1 MAKSSALK
9 PKRRAAKLAARNPRA
24 TGRVAWGGAKR
35 AARNPRAVGRGVG
48 LLGRSARRGTAVW
61 AKGKAAKAGGRGG
74 AKTGA
79 KALKMARRRR
89 PGRARLLITGA
100 LAALG
105 TYLLDPQ
112 NGRRRR
118 KVLTDKAGKYLRRGR
133 QEAERRARYGGG
145 VAEGVAHE
153 AGMGEDRPPAEV
165 RLNDPALARKVE
177 TEIFRD
183 HQLAKG
189 RVNVMAENGVVT
201 LRGQVDN
208 EREMGEL
215 VAAAQQVEG
224 VRQVENL
231 MHTLGNPAP
240 QKTDGGPGSGAA

>member
-1 MAKSSALK
+1 MAKSSPPK
-9 PKRRAAKLAARNPRA
+9 TKRRAAKLAARNPRGM
-24 TGRVAWGGAKR
+24 GRVVWGGAKR
-35 AARNPRAVGRGVG
+35 AARNPRAIGRGAR

-74 AKTGA
+74 AKAG
-79 KALKMARRRR
+79 KALRTAGRRR
-89 PGRARLLITGA
+89 PGRARLVATGA
-100 LAALG
+100 VAALG

-112 NGRRRR
+112 NGKRRR
-118 KVLTDKAGKYLRRGR
+118 KILTDKTGKLLRRGKR
-133 QEAERRARYGGG
+133 EAERKARYAGG

-153 AGMGEDRPPAEV
+153 AGVGEDRPPAEV

-189 RVNVMAENGVVT
+189 RVNVMVENGVVT
-201 LRGQVDN
+201 LRGHVDN

-231 MHTLGNPAP
+231 MHTLGTPAP
-240 QKTDGGPGSGAA
+240 QKADGGPGSGAA